1 MVTDHHFDR
10 KAITF
15 IVCVALFFSGM
26 SALIYE
32 IVWLRLL
39 KLIFGDTVFAVSTLL
54 AAFMAGLAIG
64 SYFIGRFIDHR
75 PRYGLRYYAIMEIG
89 IGLYAL
95 FVPFLLDFLVPIGIW
110 VTEQYRTSF
119 YTLACCASL

>member
-1 MVTDHHFDR
+1 MGAHHHIGR
-10 KAITF
+10 RAITY

-64 SYFIGRFIDHR
+64 SYFIGRSH
-75 PRYGLRYYAIMEIG
+75 
-89 IGLYAL
+89 
-95 FVPFLLDFLVPIGIW
+95 
-110 VTEQYRTSF
+110 
-119 YTLACCASL
+119 